1 MPPSLAAG
9 KISRRPQNQ
18 AGLGLASSLRGKDL
32 IARRA
37 FIHLIPA
44 G

>member
-1 MPPSLAAG
+1 MPPSLATG
-9 KISRRPQNQ
+9 QFSRRPRNQ

-37 FIHLIPA
+37 FIHLRPA